1 MKKQEATVRV
11 YNMDILELTFKT
23 ENVYMFIDNLD
34 PDIEFSLFKSLVT
47 TPDGTRTM
55 TFSLNVYKDD
65 EH

>member
-47 TPDGTRTM
+47 APDGTRTM